1 MVGMRYQ
8 GHRSSFF
15 LLLIVW
21 IVGLWGCDNERAD
34 TGGSDEVIF
43 ELQDSPVN
51 SPLYSYADSL
61 SLKAALASFQL
72 EPGLRIELIAAEPL
86 VIDPV
91 AFAFDENRV
100 LYVAENRG
108 YPDPAEGG
116 TPTRLGR
123 IARLEDR
130 DGDGKYDH
138 RTEFVTGLTY
148 PNGIMLW
155 RGGVFVTCAPDI
167 YYFKDTNG
175 DGVADVKKV
184 VLTGFNADKTAQIRA
199 SHPTL
204 GLDGWVYLTGGLN
217 GGSVT
222 SPEHPTRAAV
232 PFSSSDGR
240 FHPDTFEFQTT
251 GGRSQFGLAFDPF
264 GRRFGTSNRHPLQHV
279 VMEPWHLAR
288 NLNLVFN
295 QSVHN
300 VAKPEAEATVYPIS
314 NAVTTADFIPKLI
327 GLSHKGTF
335 TSACGPVLYYGT
347 AMKSEHM
354 GNAFICE
361 PAQNLV
367 QRQILTQEEVSFRAQ
382 RAYENREFLAST
394 DSWFNPVFLAHG
406 PEGALYLADMYR
418 KVIDHPSYVPES
430 ARGGLDFESGK
441 DRGRMY
447 RIVSKDF
454 SQAKL
459 AGDQHRILESPIWD
473 PVSLLG
479 SSEEWERSIAHRLL
493 LETSDSRLSSRISDL
508 FYYSEQ
514 PESRA
519 RALWVL
525 QSLGALDVDLLKAA
539 FGDTNSGVREQA
551 VILAGP
557 LLDKHP
563 ELKQAVTAAVEDK
576 EMRVR
581 YLASLEL
588 GAKKDEEVIG
598 VLARLAAVDGEN
610 LWVRN
615 AVLSGIDGQVSEF
628 LQAFRTYE
636 SPDRPAFPP
645 MMQEIGALVGRSASL
660 RDCRELLQD
669 MLDSEGNIRWRMAT
683 VLGLLGGLEG
693 RKIAPSD
700 LGLAH
705 ALDNAS
711 LSEPELALRK
721 RFVAQVAQLGL
732 DESEALSARTA
743 AASLL
748 GYVPFDWVE
757 RELGQLLKPIN
768 PAEVQLAAV
777 KSTARTGDP
786 RGAALLLTA
795 DAWVAFTPRVKSA
808 VISELVSRSG
818 SVQQLLRAIADQ
830 VVAPAEIPSM
840 VRQRLMGDALPTIRE
855 QAAALFHD
863 LEGGGR
869 MAVYEAYLHVLEHPA
884 DPVLG
889 KEVFEKSCS
898 SCHTYAGQGG
908 QVGPDLTGVR
918 NQPGDALLLHTL
930 VPNYEVL
937 PAYQAVSVQTR
948 DGRTLAGWVAAETD
962 QSITL
967 RTAYGTDEAVL
978 RSTIVSVQHSGLS
991 LMPDGLEQTMTKDE
1005 VAHLIAYLKSG
1016 GVGS

>member
-1 MVGMRYQ
+1 MIGMRYQ
-8 GHRSSFF
+8 GHQHRFVVF
-15 LLLIVW
+15 LILW
-21 IVGLWGCDNERAD
+21 ITWGCGTDRPDA
-34 TGGSDEVIF
+34 GGGDEVVF

-51 SPLYSYADSL
+51 SPLYTYADSIQ
-61 SLKAALASFQL
+61 LKAALASFQL

-116 TPTRLGR
+116 TSTQLGR

-138 RTEFVTGLTY
+138 RTEFATGLTY
-148 PNGIMLW
+148 PNGIMVW

-204 GLDGWVYLTGGLN
+204 GLDGWVYVTGGLN

-222 SPEHPTRAAV
+222 SPEHPDRAAV
-232 PFSSSDGR
+232 TLSSSDGR

-279 VMEPWHLAR
+279 VIEPWQLAR
-288 NLNLVFN
+288 NPHLTFN
-295 QSVHN
+295 RTTQD

-314 NAVTTADFIPKLI
+314 NAVITADFIPKLI

-335 TSACGPVLYYGT
+335 TSACGPVLFYGT
-347 AMKSEHM
+347 ALKPEHV

-367 QRQILTQEEVSFRAQ
+367 QRQVLSPDEVSFRAQ

-394 DSWFNPVFLAHG
+394 DSWFNPVFLGHG
-406 PEGALYLADMYR
+406 PDGAMYLADMYR

-430 ARGGLDFESGK
+430 AREGLDFVSGK
-441 DRGRMY
+441 DKGRIY
-447 RIVSKDF
+447 RIVRKEF
-454 SQAKL
+454 NQANPSGEQTGSL
-459 AGDQHRILESPIWD
+459 VLPFED
-473 PVSLLG
+473 PVALLG
-479 SSEEWERSIAHRLL
+479 SADEWERSVAHRLL
-493 LETSDSRLSSRISDL
+493 LEASDTRTMSQVSDV
-508 FYYSEQ
+508 FHKSER

-525 QSLGALDVDLLKAA
+525 QSMRALDVKHLEKA
-539 FGDTNSGVREQA
+539 FIDSNLGVREQA
-551 VILAGP
+551 VILSGQLAS
-557 LLDKHP
+557 DHP
-563 ELKQAVTAAVEDK
+563 ELVRPLIAATEDD

-581 YLASLEL
+581 FLASLEL
-588 GAKKDEEVIG
+588 GSLTGEEIMG
-598 VLARLAAVDGEN
+598 ALAQVAVRDGAN
-610 LWVRN
+610 PWSRS
-615 AVLSGIDGQVSEF
+615 AVLSGIGGQLPEY
-628 LQAFRTYE
+628 LQVFRLME
-636 SPDRPAFPP
+636 SADSPAFPV
-645 MMQEIGALVGRSASL
+645 MMQELGALVGNSASWQ
-660 RDCRELLQD
+660 DCRELLQD
-669 MLDSEGNIRWRMAT
+669 MLGSSGDIRWRMAT
-683 VLGLLGGLEG
+683 LLGLLGGLEG
-693 RKIAPSD
+693 RKIAPVD
-700 LGLAH
+700 LGLAS
-705 ALDNAS
+705 ALDNTP
-711 LSEPELALRK
+711 LSDRELTSR
-721 RFVAQVAQLGL
+721 REFVAEVVRIGL
-732 DESEALSARTA
+732 NESEAVSVRAVA
-743 AASLL
+743 VSLL
-748 GYVPFDWVE
+748 GYAPFQWVE
-757 RELGQLLKPIN
+757 LELGQLLKPHHPTEI
-768 PAEVQLAAV
+768 QLAAV
-777 KSTARTGDP
+777 KAIAGVDDP
-786 RGAALLLTA
+786 GAAELLLSA
-795 DAWVAFTPRVKSA
+795 DAWSSFTPRVKSA
-808 VISELVSRSG
+808 VVAALVSRRAT
-818 SVQQLLRAIADQ
+818 VQQLLSAIADQ

-840 VRQRLMGDALPTIRE
+840 VRQRLMSDGLPAIRDK
-855 QAAALFHD
+855 AASLFHD

-869 MAVYEAYLHVLEHPA
+869 MAVFEEYLGVLENPS

-889 KEVFEKSCS
+889 KQVFEKNCS

-908 QVGPDLTGVR
+908 QVGPDLTGVK

-937 PAYQAVSVQTR
+937 PAYQAISIQTK
-948 DGRTLAGWVAAETD
+948 DGRTLAGWVAAESD

-978 RSTIVSVQHSGLS
+978 RSTIASIHHSGLS
-991 LMPDGLEQTMTKDE
+991 LMPDGLEQTMTKE
-1005 VAHLIAYLKSG
+1005 ELANLIGFLKSG
-1016 GVGS
+1016 GIEP